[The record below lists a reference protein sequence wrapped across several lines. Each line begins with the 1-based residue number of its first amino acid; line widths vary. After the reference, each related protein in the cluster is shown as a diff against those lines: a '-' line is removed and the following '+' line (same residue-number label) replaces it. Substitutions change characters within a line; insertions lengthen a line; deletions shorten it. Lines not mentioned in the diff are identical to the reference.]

1 MRRFAFLS
9 LLALTASCSQATVAE
24 PVPPE
29 APALLWSDGNP
40 GSWQADQ
47 PEEQVLGGDGVL
59 RIAHVNQPTLQYFAP
74 ARGVEAQPVAVIIC
88 PGGGYRILAINK
100 EGSEVAELL
109 AANGFHAFVL
119 KYRLPNSGEQRFRS
133 GLEDA
138 LRASHI
144 VRARADELGLES
156 VGILGF
162 SAGGHLA
169 ATTVAQADHRLDFVS
184 LVYPA
189 YFLPDRDSSE
199 LVREV
204 QLGDEAVPAFL
215 VHALNDGIPARNSVV
230 YAEKLSARKIPA
242 ELHLYARGG
251 HGFGLTQAGKLP
263 VGDWPELWMDWL
275 RRRVAT
281 N

>member
-1 MRRFAFLS
+1 MLRFAS
-9 LLALTASCSQATVAE
+9 LTLLTLAAGCAQAVVAE
-24 PVPPE
+24 PLSPE
-29 APALLWSDGNP
+29 APALLWPDGNP
-40 GSWQADQ
+40 GGWRADQ
-47 PEEQVLGGDGVL
+47 PEEQILGGDGVL
-59 RIAHVNQPTLQYFAP
+59 RIAHVEQPTLQYFAP
-74 ARGVEAQPVAVIIC
+74 ARGVETQPVAVIIC

-100 EGSEVAELL
+100 EGSEVAALL

-119 KYRLPNSGEQRFRS
+119 KYRLPNAGEQRFRP
-133 GLEDA
+133 GLEDT
-138 LRASHI
+138 LRATRM
-144 VRARADELGLES
+144 VRERAEELGIES

-189 YFLPDRDSSE
+189 YFLPDRTSSE

-204 QLGDEAVPAFL
+204 QLGEQPVPAFL

-230 YAEKLSARKIPA
+230 YGEELSARKIPA

-263 VGDWPELWMDWL
+263 VGEWPELWMDWL
-275 RRRVAT
+275 RRRVALD
-281 N
+281 